1 MYRMEGRYVLIR
13 KNERLQQQEKLRGNP
28 TVLWMNA
35 AAAPIFA
42 AENKNWTIL
51 AVTVSAIKKNC
62 RGLPEIADAVQCR
75 QS

>member
-1 MYRMEGRYVLIR
+1 MFLFG

-35 AAAPIFA
+35 AVAPIFA
-42 AENKNWTIL
+42 AENKNWTIFGGYRFGN
-51 AVTVSAIKKNC
+51 KEKNGC
-62 RGLPEIADAVQCR
+62 RLPEIADAVQCR